1 MKKNIIIIVLAV
13 LVVMF
18 GLFGFGQKAKAD
30 QEAERAR
37 LAEIESVT
45 QRNLAVI
52 AQQIADEQRILAVEQ
67 KQIAEVESI
76 RAVLAEAG
84 AVRLQQQLDKCK

>member
-1 MKKNIIIIVLAV
+1 MKKNIIIAVLAV

-18 GLFGFGQKAKAD
+18 GLYAFAQKVKAD
-30 QEAERAR
+30 DYAEKTR
-37 LAEIESVT
+37 LAQKEGRVN
-45 QRNLAVI
+45 RDFMVA
-52 AQQIADEQRILAVEQ
+52 AQLVADEQRVLAEEQ

-76 RAVLAEAG
+76 RAALAEAG

>member
-1 MKKNIIIIVLAV
+1 MKKNIIIAVLAI
-13 LVVMF
+13 LVVV
-18 GLFGFGQKAKAD
+18 FGFYGFAQKVKAG

-37 LAEIESVT
+37 LAEIESVA

-52 AQQIADEQRILAVEQ
+52 AQQMADEQRVLAEEQ

-76 RAVLAEAG
+76 RAALAEAG
-84 AVRLQQQLDKCK
+84 AVRLQQQLEKCR

>member
-1 MKKNIIIIVLAV
+1 MKKNTIIIVLTV

-30 QEAERAR
+30 QEAERTR
-37 LAEIESVT
+37 LAEAEAVV
-45 QRNLAVI
+45 QKDLAVI
-52 AQQIADEQRILAVEQ
+52 SQHQADKQRILAVEQ

-76 RAVLAEAG
+76 RAALAEAG
-84 AVRLQQQLDKCK
+84 AVRLQQQLEKCR